1 MQARLR
7 AAHDKLFRRVPADV
21 NQRAQQLIDQLTYRN
36 FPNTSALNEKVNEV
50 VDAPELAD
58 DRRQALL
65 RLLYVANGKAEIAQL
80 SGLSVTADALA

>member
-7 AAHDKLFRRVPADV
+7 AAYDKLFGRVPADV
-21 NQRAQQLIDQLTYRN
+21 NQRAQQLIDQLIYRN
-36 FPNTSALNEKVNEV
+36 FTNTNALNEKVDEA

-65 RLLYVANGKAEIAQL
+65 RLLYVA
-80 SGLSVTADALA
+80 TAKQK